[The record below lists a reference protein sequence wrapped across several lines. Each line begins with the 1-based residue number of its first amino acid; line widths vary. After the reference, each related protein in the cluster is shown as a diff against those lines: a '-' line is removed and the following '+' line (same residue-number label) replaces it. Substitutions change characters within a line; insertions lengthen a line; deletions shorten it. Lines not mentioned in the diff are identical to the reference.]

1 MRPGKLSRHLTTMH
15 PKHQN
20 KTTDFFERKA
30 SEQSRQVV
38 FFDKHTHLNNTL
50 LKASFEMTL
59 LIAKAKKSFTIGENL
74 VLPAAIKICEV
85 IHGDKIADTLRPIP
99 VSNDTIK
106 RRIDC
111 MGDHIKSQL
120 LIQIKNSDTFAIQ
133 LDESTDLTN
142 NAQLMVFHLT
152 FRKIGCKLNLIT
164 NDVVSMVNIV
174 KTRALNTRLFK
185 ILCEDMGSNHNTLL
199 IHTDVRWLSRGKVL
213 KRVIEL
219 SDELRIFL
227 REFKPD
233 LSALLSNEKWMCLA
247 SYLADVFDKVN
258 ELNVSLQGQSTN
270 ILVLTSKL
278 QAFNKKLS
286 SWLNAFNNGDTS
298 MFTSLHDFLTVN
310 ELSLTTSVASV
321 ITEHMSSMLQFLY
334 KYFPNLNINNEYN
347 WIKTPFSTSL
357 KYDHIPWA
365 IKEQL
370 IEIREDSTLESEF
383 HEKELSE
390 FWLRRQQEYPL
401 ISKAALLILI
411 PFAST
416 YLCET
421 AFSQLQ
427 IIKNQHRSCLSQHS
441 LEANL
446 RIAVSN
452 IIPDINMQ
460 STFFL
465 NILV

>member
-1 MRPGKLSRHLTTMH
+1 MSTAINAFRVTGIWPVDSNTFNEHDFLASAATDIDLGDTNSTNDQQNITDMNTIQLEVPDPGQKESITTDISTNQNSPGCSYWQNIGEKVFPMSSPEDIQPIPKSSKTTARCSKRRGKTVILTDSPYKNELLAANANSKPQTT
-15 PKHQN
+15 KCSLFGNKN
-20 KTTDFFERKA
+20 KTKKIRKVKTK
-30 SEQSRQVV
+30 E
-38 FFDKHTHLNNTL
+38 
-50 LKASFEMTL
+50 
-59 LIAKAKKSFTIGENL
+59 
-74 VLPAAIKICEV
+74 
-85 IHGDKIADTLRPIP
+85 P
-99 VSNDTIK
+99 VS
-106 RRIDC
+106 
-111 MGDHIKSQL
+111 
-120 LIQIKNSDTFAIQ
+120 SDVDASC
-133 LDESTDLTN
+133 LY
-142 NAQLMVFHLT
+142 
-152 FRKIGCKLNLIT
+152 C
-164 NDVVSMVNIV
+164 
-174 KTRALNTRLFK
+174 
-185 ILCEDMGSNHNTLL
+185 
-199 IHTDVRWLSRGKVL
+199 VL

-227 REFKPD
+227 REIKPD
-233 LSALLSNEKWMCLA
+233 LSAPLSNEKWMCLA

-298 MFTSLHDFLTVN
+298 IFTSLHDFLTVN

-321 ITEHMSSMLQFLY
+321 ITEHMSSMLQFLS

-421 AFSQLQ
+421 AFSQL
-427 IIKNQHRSCLSQHS
+427 
-441 LEANL
+441 
-446 RIAVSN
+446 
-452 IIPDINMQ
+452 
-460 STFFL
+460 
-465 NILV
+465 

>member
-1 MRPGKLSRHLTTMH
+1 MEKWLKGNVKTATFSSTNNEETNTSNSTTNKRKNEFLPANNKKKRKYNSEYIKFGFIASCVNNEERPMCVICLNTLSNDCMRPGKLSRHLTTMH
-15 PKHQN
+15 PEHQN

-50 LKASFEMTL
+50 LKASFEMAL

-85 IHGDKIADTLRPIP
+85 IHGDKIADTLRSIP

-106 RRIDC
+106 RIIDC

-142 NAQLMVFHLT
+142 NAQLMVFVRYQYNLQIHEDLLFCETLSETTKGIDIFKKVNDFFVINELEWSKCVGVCTDGAAAMTGRISGFKAEVTKVSPDVRFVHCIIHREHLT
-152 FRKIGCKLNLIT
+152 FRKIGCELNLIM

-174 KTRALNTRLFK
+174 KTCALNTRLFK

-199 IHTDVRWLSRGKVL
+199 FHTDVRWLSRGKVL

-227 REFKPD
+227 REIKPD

-258 ELNVSLQGQSTN
+258 EL
-270 ILVLTSKL
+270 
-278 QAFNKKLS
+278 
-286 SWLNAFNNGDTS
+286 
-298 MFTSLHDFLTVN
+298 
-310 ELSLTTSVASV
+310 
-321 ITEHMSSMLQFLY
+321 
-334 KYFPNLNINNEYN
+334 
-347 WIKTPFSTSL
+347 
-357 KYDHIPWA
+357 
-365 IKEQL
+365 
-370 IEIREDSTLESEF
+370 
-383 HEKELSE
+383 
-390 FWLRRQQEYPL
+390 
-401 ISKAALLILI
+401 
-411 PFAST
+411 
-416 YLCET
+416 
-421 AFSQLQ
+421 
-427 IIKNQHRSCLSQHS
+427 
-441 LEANL
+441 
-446 RIAVSN
+446 
-452 IIPDINMQ
+452 
-460 STFFL
+460 
-465 NILV
+465 

>member
-1 MRPGKLSRHLTTMH
+1 MTGRISG
-15 PKHQN
+15 
-20 KTTDFFERKA
+20 FKA
-30 SEQSRQVV
+30 
-38 FFDKHTHLNNTL
+38 
-50 LKASFEMTL
+50 
-59 LIAKAKKSFTIGENL
+59 
-74 VLPAAIKICEV
+74 EV
-85 IHGDKIADTLRPIP
+85 TKVSPDVRFVHCIIHR
-99 VSNDTIK
+99 
-106 RRIDC
+106 
-111 MGDHIKSQL
+111 
-120 LIQIKNSDTFAIQ
+120 
-133 LDESTDLTN
+133 E
-142 NAQLMVFHLT
+142 HLT
-152 FRKIGCKLNLIT
+152 FRKIGCELNLIM

-199 IHTDVRWLSRGKVL
+199 FHTDVRWLSRGKVL

-219 SDELRIFL
+219 SDELRIFI
-227 REFKPD
+227 REIKPD

-286 SWLNAFNNGDTS
+286 SWLS
-298 MFTSLHDFLTVN
+298 HLTM
-310 ELSLTTSVASV
+310 EIPQCLR
-321 ITEHMSSMLQFLY
+321 
-334 KYFPNLNINNEYN
+334 
-347 WIKTPFSTSL
+347 IKTPFSTSL
-357 KYDHIPWA
+357 KYDHIPWS

-411 PFAST
+411 HFAST
-416 YLCET
+416 YLYET

-427 IIKNQHRSCLSQHS
+427 IIKK
-441 LEANL
+441 
-446 RIAVSN
+446 
-452 IIPDINMQ
+452 P
-460 STFFL
+460 T
-465 NILV
+465 

>member
-1 MRPGKLSRHLTTMH
+1 
-15 PKHQN
+15 
-20 KTTDFFERKA
+20 
-30 SEQSRQVV
+30 
-38 FFDKHTHLNNTL
+38 
-50 LKASFEMTL
+50 
-59 LIAKAKKSFTIGENL
+59 
-74 VLPAAIKICEV
+74 
-85 IHGDKIADTLRPIP
+85 
-99 VSNDTIK
+99 
-106 RRIDC
+106 
-111 MGDHIKSQL
+111 
-120 LIQIKNSDTFAIQ
+120 
-133 LDESTDLTN
+133 
-142 NAQLMVFHLT
+142 
-152 FRKIGCKLNLIT
+152 
-164 NDVVSMVNIV
+164 
-174 KTRALNTRLFK
+174 
-185 ILCEDMGSNHNTLL
+185 
-199 IHTDVRWLSRGKVL
+199 
-213 KRVIEL
+213 
-219 SDELRIFL
+219 
-227 REFKPD
+227 
-233 LSALLSNEKWMCLA
+233 
-247 SYLADVFDKVN
+247 
-258 ELNVSLQGQSTN
+258 
-270 ILVLTSKL
+270 
-278 QAFNKKLS
+278 
-286 SWLNAFNNGDTS
+286 

-321 ITEHMSSMLQFLY
+321 ITEHMSSMLQFLS

-452 IIPDINMQ
+452 ITPDINMLCKNI
-460 STFFL
+460 L
-465 NILV
+465 NINLK

>member
-1 MRPGKLSRHLTTMH
+1 MTGRISG
-15 PKHQN
+15 
-20 KTTDFFERKA
+20 FKA
-30 SEQSRQVV
+30 
-38 FFDKHTHLNNTL
+38 
-50 LKASFEMTL
+50 
-59 LIAKAKKSFTIGENL
+59 
-74 VLPAAIKICEV
+74 EV
-85 IHGDKIADTLRPIP
+85 TKVSPDVRFVHCIIHR
-99 VSNDTIK
+99 
-106 RRIDC
+106 
-111 MGDHIKSQL
+111 
-120 LIQIKNSDTFAIQ
+120 
-133 LDESTDLTN
+133 E
-142 NAQLMVFHLT
+142 HLT
-152 FRKIGCKLNLIT
+152 FRKIGCELNLIM
-164 NDVVSMVNIV
+164 NDVVSIVNIV

-199 IHTDVRWLSRGKVL
+199 FHTDVRWLSRGKVL

-219 SDELRIFL
+219 SDELCIFL
-227 REFKPD
+227 REIKPD

-258 ELNVSLQGQSTN
+258 ELNVSPQGQSTN

-383 HEKELSE
+383 HEKELSK

-416 YLCET
+416 YLYKSNLET
-421 AFSQLQ
+421 KPGLLVINSYLNQINPDLKDVQSEIKEVVGKQKSLINAMLKENEELSNLLNESEVQNMFSSIKHCYGQLVEL
-427 IIKNQHRSCLSQHS
+427 KKKLMFLHKKTMT
-441 LEANL
+441 LEKRANVL
-446 RIAVSN
+446 RVAKQREALQREHQKESMLVREQELISK
-452 IIPDINMQ
+452 Q
-460 STFFL
+460 S
-465 NILV
+465 